1 MFFFPLQKSSSSAR
15 VGLIHNPAI
24 TRSDDQPGALQ
35 IARTVEAVLASKS
48 HVTSAM
54 LTFME
59 KLLDESNDFEKLS
72 SDSKAME
79 DLVAKA
85 SVCLYNKWFS
95 RTYFY

>member
-1 MFFFPLQKSSSSAR
+1 
-15 VGLIHNPAI
+15 
-24 TRSDDQPGALQ
+24 
-35 IARTVEAVLASKS
+35 
-48 HVTSAM
+48 M

-85 SVCLYNKWFS
+85 SVCSYNKWFS